1 MDTNSTAVF
10 AQRVSRRAARNVA
23 IIGVVSCL
31 AVVGFAAAVTGADP
45 ALSTQI
51 NIVSWIT
58 PTKRSPAAGAQA
70 RFKSLVARRDDTVA
84 PSNRVNRPLA
94 APLTRSVCTSLG
106 AASPEFRTPRRVPA
120 ASRGIPNVLT
130 ARV

>member
-1 MDTNSTAVF
+1 MDTNSTAIF

-51 NIVSWIT
+51 NIVSVDHTHKGDRLPLVPKHASKASSPVVTTLSRPPIGCESAFSRAAD
-58 PTKRSPAAGAQA
+58 PKRSHIFG
-70 RFKSLVARRDDTVA
+70 RCIS
-84 PSNRVNRPLA
+84 
-94 APLTRSVCTSLG
+94 
-106 AASPEFRTPRRVPA
+106 
-120 ASRGIPNVLT
+120 
-130 ARV
+130 